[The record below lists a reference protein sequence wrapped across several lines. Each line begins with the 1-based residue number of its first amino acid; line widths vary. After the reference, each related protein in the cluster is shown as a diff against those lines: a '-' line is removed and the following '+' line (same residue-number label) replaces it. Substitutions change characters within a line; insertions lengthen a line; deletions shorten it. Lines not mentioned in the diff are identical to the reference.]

1 MKKSFFLLMLISFNS
16 YAFELLVTG
25 LRNNEGEVRASVFKN
40 EEGFPSDPEKA
51 ILKVSVKPQS
61 NVALFDFK
69 DLAEGDYAIA
79 LLHDEDEDG
88 EMRTNFIGLPRE
100 GWAVSNDAPPSM
112 FGAPSFESALKSWK
126 KTERASVK
134 IRY

>member
-1 MKKSFFLLMLISFNS
+1 MIISLNS

-25 LRNNEGEVRASVFKN
+25 LRNNEGEVRASVFKSD
-40 EEGFPSDPEKA
+40 EGFPSDPEKA
-51 ILKVSVKPQS
+51 ILRLNVKPQD
-61 NVALFDFK
+61 NHALFDFK

-100 GWAVSNDAPPSM
+100 GWAVSNDAPPSL

-126 KTERASVK
+126 KEERAHVK